1 MAKKN
6 AAPAR
11 LRDQLRRRLLDLIVS
26 GRLSGGQKLNEL
38 ELSRLLKASRTP
50 LREAL
55 LHLEREGF
63 VRSDLRRGF
72 TVEPLSGRDVR
83 EMYPML
89 AELECF
95 AVRDSA
101 GFLPLVLPEAVRIN
115 ARFRRA
121 RTAQQA
127 IELDAAWHDTLMSKS
142 RNARVA
148 AIVGN
153 LRLEIARYERFYM
166 ADAALVA
173 MSADQHDDILR
184 LFRASDV
191 ERGLGAL
198 RENYLF
204 GMRALLQKMGEP

>member
-1 MAKKN
+1 MAKKK
-6 AAPAR
+6 AGPVR
-11 LRDQLRRRLLDLIVS
+11 LRDQLRQRLLDLIIS
-26 GRLSGGQKLNEL
+26 GRLAGGQKLNEL

-72 TVEPLSGRDVR
+72 TVEPLSARDVR
-83 EMYPML
+83 EIYPML

-95 AVRDSA
+95 AVRGSV
-101 GFLPLVLPEAVRIN
+101 GFLPLVLPEAGRIN

-173 MSADQHDDILR
+173 MSADQHDEILR

-191 ERGLGAL
+191 ERGLGSL